1 MRTTKKCR
9 WSGGAAGGPGR
20 RSHPEIIRLGDMA
33 QVARGRGEQIY
44 ILRRSKRMHPVVVNA
59 RVSVVLARVPEAM
72 P

>member
-1 MRTTKKCR
+1 
-9 WSGGAAGGPGR
+9 
-20 RSHPEIIRLGDMA
+20 MA